1 MQQRREKFF
10 NPLWREEQ
18 RRSNLK
24 DGEVDIS
31 VFHSTKQSELNWHP
45 WALLAPALSAIL
57 LLLVVPICFI
67 VVYSFW
73 LRAASGADIP
83 AFQFGNYAKFFVDF
97 FYPSVLIRTV
107 RIALETVI
115 LCLVMG
121 YIPAYFFYRTR
132 TRHKS
137 LLMLLIMLPFWISY
151 IIRTLSWINIL
162 GETGLINHLLTK
174 FHILSSPLSML
185 YNEGSVLLG
194 LIQYLLPFM
203 ILNIYVS
210 LEGIDKNLLEA
221 ARSLGCTEWQAFR
234 EVTLPLSL
242 PGVSAGCLLVF
253 VLTAGTYL
261 TPMIL
266 GGPRDEMIANLIF
279 KRVIGTLD
287 WPFGSAISV
296 ILLGLL
302 GIIVYTYNRYLG
314 INQIF
319 KSLQ

>member
-1 MQQRREKFF
+1 MNDKG
-10 NPLWREEQ
+10 W
-18 RRSNLK
+18 K
-24 DGEVDIS
+24 
-31 VFHSTKQSELNWHP
+31 P
-45 WALLAPALSAIL
+45 WALLAPALSAVFF
-57 LLLVVPICFI
+57 LLVIPVCFI

-73 LRAASGADIP
+73 LRAPTGSDIP
-83 AFQFGNYAKFFVDF
+83 AFQFGNYAKFFADF
-97 FYPSVLIRTV
+97 FYPSILIRTIRV
-107 RIALETVI
+107 SLECVA

-121 YIPAYFFYRTR
+121 YIPAYFFYRSTTR
-132 TRHKS
+132 YKAI
-137 LLMLLIMLPFWISY
+137 LLLLIMLPFWISF
-151 IIRTLSWINIL
+151 IIRTMSWINIL
-162 GETGLINHLLTK
+162 GDTGLINHFLVRWGLLN
-174 FHILSSPLSML
+174 SPLGML
-185 YNEGSVLLG
+185 YNEGSVLMG

-210 LEGIDKNLLEA
+210 LEGIDKSLLEA
-221 ARSLGCTEWQAFR
+221 ARSMGCTEWQAFR

-261 TPMIL
+261 PPMIL
-266 GGPRDEMIANLIF
+266 GGPGNEMIANLIF

-296 ILLGLL
+296 LLLSLL
-302 GIIVYTYNRYLG
+302 VVIVWTYNKYLG

>member
-1 MQQRREKFF
+1 MQEKA
-10 NPLWREEQ
+10 W
-18 RRSNLK
+18 K
-24 DGEVDIS
+24 
-31 VFHSTKQSELNWHP
+31 P
-45 WALLAPALSAIL
+45 WVLLAPSLSAVFF
-57 LLLVVPICFI
+57 LLVIPVCFI

-73 LRAASGADIP
+73 LRAPTGADIP
-83 AFQFGNYAKFFVDF
+83 AFQFGNYAKFFEDF
-97 FYPSVLIRTV
+97 FYPSILIRTIRV
-107 RIALETVI
+107 ALETVVI
-115 LCLVMG
+115 CLVMG
-121 YIPAYFFYRTR
+121 YIPAYFFYRSESR
-132 TRHKS
+132 YKGVM
-137 LLMLLIMLPFWISY
+137 LLLIMLPFWISF

-162 GETGLINHLLTK
+162 GDTGLFNHLLLK
-174 FHILSSPLSML
+174 FGILEEPLGLL
-185 YNEGSVLLG
+185 YNEGAVLLG

-253 VLTAGTYL
+253 VLTAGSYL
-261 TPMIL
+261 PPMIL
-266 GGPRDEMIANLIF
+266 GGPGNDMIANLIF

-296 ILLGLL
+296 MLMGLL

>member
-1 MQQRREKFF
+1 MKATKWK
-10 NPLWREEQ
+10 PWVLL
-18 RRSNLK
+18 SPSLTA
-24 DGEVDIS
+24 
-31 VFHSTKQSELNWHP
+31 VF
-45 WALLAPALSAIL
+45 
-57 LLLVVPICFI
+57 LLLVVPVVFV

-73 LRAASGADIP
+73 LRAPTGADIP
-83 AFQFGNYAKFFVDF
+83 AFQFGNYAKFFEDF
-97 FYPSVLIRTV
+97 FYPRVLIRTIRV
-107 RIALETVI
+107 ALETVA

-132 TRHKS
+132 SR
-137 LLMLLIMLPFWISY
+137 LRPFLMLLIMLPFWVSF

-162 GETGLINHLLTK
+162 GDTGLINHVLMRIG
-174 FHILSSPLSML
+174 ILSDPLGML
-185 YNEGSVLLG
+185 YNEGAVLLG

-203 ILNIYVS
+203 ILNVYVS
-210 LEGIDKNLLEA
+210 LEGIDKSLTEA

-261 TPMIL
+261 PPMIL
-266 GGPRDEMIANLIF
+266 GGPGNDMIANLIF

-302 GIIVYTYNRYLG
+302 VIIIYTYNRYLG
-314 INQIF
+314 INQLF
-319 KSLQ
+319 KSFGGGNE